1 MLLHSPQ
8 QWPARQPDSP
18 AHVTRR
24 VSAARTLGTPHLSR
38 RTAHRPVPPC
48 WRPVASARPDPNNA
62 CRTALDL
69 PRQIEELEKKLEAE
83 RQCAPHPAVPRACGP
98 GGAGLRRST
107 PSPPRPAPARA
118 GPPPPNPRPT
128 ILHKR
133 TPRSPQPCG
142 PCAGSGRRSRRSSL
156 RSRPSSSR
164 PRPSDEPPLL
174 LRRYSGEHLFR
185 P

>member
-18 AHVTRR
+18 AHATRR

-38 RTAHRPVPPC
+38 RAAHRPVPPC
-48 WRPVASARPDPNNA
+48 WRSVASARLDPNNA

-98 GGAGLRRST
+98 GGAGLRT
-107 PSPPRPAPARA
+107 SPPARPAPRQPAPAHPR
-118 GPPPPNPRPT
+118 NPRPT
-128 ILHKR
+128 ILYER

-142 PCAGSGRRSRRSSL
+142 SCAGSGRRSRPSSL
-156 RSRPSSSR
+156 RSRQSSSR

-174 LRRYSGEHLFR
+174 LRRYSGEHLFKT
-185 P
+185 